1 MKTNYK
7 LTIALIAGTAIG
19 GTAIQALHAQA
30 KPPTYIVIP
39 ILKIN
44 DPAAFKAGVV
54 DKALPADLAAAGG
67 HYVVRNQKFTSLD
80 GNPPERLVI
89 LSFDSSEKAQ
99 AFWNT
104 PIQKEVNAARQKST
118 NSLAFTVEGF
128 AN

>member
-1 MKTNYK
+1 MQTKYK
-7 LTIALIAGTAIG
+7 IAVALVAGASIG
-19 GTAIQALHAQA
+19 GAAIQGLHAQA

-54 DKALPADLAAAGG
+54 DKALPADLTAAGG
-67 HYVVRNQKFTSLD
+67 HYVVRSQKFTSLD

-89 LSFDSSEKAQ
+89 LSFDSAEKAQ
-99 AFWNT
+99 AFLNT
-104 PIQKEVNAARQKST
+104 PIQKEVNAARMKST
-118 NSLAFTVEGF
+118 NSLAFMVEGF

>member
-1 MKTNYK
+1 MKTKYK
-7 LTIALIAGTAIG
+7 IAIALVAGASIG
-19 GTAIQALHAQA
+19 GAAIQGLHAQA

-54 DKALPADLAAAGG
+54 DKALPADLIAAGG
-67 HYVVRNQKFTSLD
+67 HYVVRSPKFTSLD

-89 LSFDSSEKAQ
+89 LSFDSAEKAQ

-104 PIQKEVNAARQKST
+104 SIQKEVNSARMKST
-118 NSLAFTVEGF
+118 NSLAFMVDGF